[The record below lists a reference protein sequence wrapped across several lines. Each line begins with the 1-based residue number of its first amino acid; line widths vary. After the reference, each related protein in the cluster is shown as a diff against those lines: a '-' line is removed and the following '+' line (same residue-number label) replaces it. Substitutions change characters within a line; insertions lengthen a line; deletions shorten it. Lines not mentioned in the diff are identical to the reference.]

1 MTYYAINKYKNPR
14 AYIKKKPKAEQG
26 MPKLTSQSLSLRLIS
41 LWLDLYALARQRNKQ
56 LGTQSMRWYET
67 TANRHSTKTG
77 QLKVEYLNEKGK
89 KNYTHVMRL
98 GKILFIMA

>member
-41 LWLDLYALARQRNKQ
+41 L
-56 LGTQSMRWYET
+56 
-67 TANRHSTKTG
+67 
-77 QLKVEYLNEKGK
+77 
-89 KNYTHVMRL
+89 
-98 GKILFIMA
+98 